1 MKDDIVSDFFELS
14 LKVVSG
20 TIKRD
25 AYNINGTSAQEG
37 YLVPFKVYMMDRIRY
52 PRSLIP
58 KILSFATVKPLDM

>member
-25 AYNINGTSAQEG
+25 AYNVNGTSAQEG

-52 PRSLIP
+52 PRSCL
-58 KILSFATVKPLDM
+58 LRLLNL